1 MEYQFK
7 VDGFEELFKRMD
19 DLRDEIGKAKT
30 DRIWRNVLLYA
41 MEPVLQ
47 DAITYAPYD
56 KDSTDGHLRDHIYM
70 KAHRPQ
76 MFDKGSKYYQ
86 GESYLVR
93 VTSSPIRDTSFLHT
107 SLNKKGKFQTRW
119 KGLKPV
125 GVSQEYG
132 NKRVNK
138 HPYLHPALT
147 DNIENI
153 TGRLGVA
160 LKAQIDKIAEGKK

>member
-1 MEYQFK
+1 MDYQFK
-7 VDGFEELFKRMD
+7 AEGFEALFERMD
-19 DLRDEIGKAKT
+19 ELREEIGKAKT
-30 DRIWRNVLLYA
+30 DRIWRSALLYA

-47 DAITYAPYD
+47 DAISYAPYD
-56 KDSTDGHLRDHIYM
+56 KDSKDGHLKDHIYM

-76 MFDKGSKYYQ
+76 MFDRGSKYYQ

-107 SLNKKGKFQTRW
+107 TLNKKGKFQTRW

-125 GVSQEYG
+125 GVSQEFG
-132 NKRVNK
+132 NKRVRK
-138 HPYLHPALT
+138 QAFLKPALN

-153 TGRLGVA
+153 QGRLGQA